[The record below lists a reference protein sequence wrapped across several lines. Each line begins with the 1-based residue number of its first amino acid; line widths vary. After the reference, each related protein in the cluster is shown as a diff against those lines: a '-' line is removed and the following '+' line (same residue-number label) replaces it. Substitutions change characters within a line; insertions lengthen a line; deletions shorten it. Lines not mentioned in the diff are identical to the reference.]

1 MIGSVLDKYEVLQK
15 LGEGGMATVYR
26 GRHLT
31 LGREVAIKVLHPHLS
46 ATERNRQRFAREAR
60 AIEHMDHENIL
71 KIFDYSGS
79 EADDCYIV
87 TEYVDGLTLQEIISD
102 RGRLPSEVA
111 TLVGIKLTEALS
123 YAHGMNIIH
132 RDLKPENV
140 MLRRDGTIKLM
151 DFGIAHFL
159 DEMHLTLTGALVG
172 SPAYMSPEQAM
183 ERPLDQR
190 SDLFSLGTL
199 LFHLVTGQRPFTG
212 TNPSIILRN
221 IIDGNR
227 PHVMELVPDISGGF
241 ADTIERL
248 LQTDTDDRQVRAGDA
263 LEELAAAL
271 SDVEIDAD
279 DERWGL
285 QRWMMDP
292 DAYERQLSA
301 HLLGELMLLGRARL
315 EAHNHLEALRLFN
328 RLLSLDEDNEEV
340 LTLIQGM
347 HSLQPEESTDS
358 KPWWLVALTVPLA
371 AGLLTWALWPEPPPE
386 LVEPILPPVVEIQE
400 PEPVEAAPVEAAP
413 VEAAPVE
420 AAPVE
425 TAPVETPPLPVAR
438 LREPEPLAI
447 ISPKLSI
454 SDTPRISAADAL
466 SSTSTPEDAAP
477 GKVTVLVPGAWGYI
491 YIDDR
496 RRGRTGQV
504 GALDLSAGTHT
515 LRVENDYSL
524 PHIQEITV
532 VSGEPQTITI
542 SDLKRKPATIQL
554 PGLDGSCEVSLDGAV
569 LGTAAGL
576 GYRFQLSEPDREHT
590 VELRCPE
597 GDPQTHNLKGIQPGS
612 MVPLGQR

>member
-79 EADDCYIV
+79 EAEDCYIV
-87 TEYVDGLTLQEIISD
+87 TEFVDGLTLQEMIAD

-111 TLVGIKLTEALS
+111 TLVGIKLAEALS

-183 ERPLDQR
+183 EQPLDQR

-199 LFHLVTGQRPFTG
+199 LFHLVTGQLPFTG
-212 TNPSIILRN
+212 SNPSIILRN

-248 LQTDTDDRQVRAGDA
+248 LQSDQNDRQVRAGDA
-263 LEELAAAL
+263 LTELEVVLA
-271 SDVEIDAD
+271 DVAISPT
-279 DERWGL
+279 DERWSL

-292 DAYERQLSA
+292 DAYENSLHD
-301 HLLGELMLLGRARL
+301 HLLSELLLLGRTRL
-315 EAHNHLEALRLFN
+315 EEHNHLEALRLFN
-328 RLLSLDEDNEEV
+328 RLLSMDEDNEEV

-347 HSLQPEESTDS
+347 HSLQLEDDSTDG
-358 KPWWLVALTVPLA
+358 KRPWWLAGLAIPLA
-371 AGLLTWALWPEPPPE
+371 AGLMTWALWPDPIPAPIALAEPIVVIAPIEPPV
-386 LVEPILPPVVEIQE
+386 LVVDPPVDPPVAVVEAPVDPPPVVEMPLVRIDQVPRPVQPPQIIQ
-400 PEPVEAAPVEAAP
+400 P
-413 VEAAPVE
+413 
-420 AAPVE
+420 
-425 TAPVETPPLPVAR
+425 
-438 LREPEPLAI
+438 
-447 ISPKLSI
+447 
-454 SDTPRISAADAL
+454 
-466 SSTSTPEDAAP
+466 PEDNQP
-477 GKVTVLVPGAWGYI
+477 GAITVLVSGAWGDI

-496 RRGRTGQV
+496 LRGRTGQI
-504 GALDLSAGTHT
+504 GAIELPPGPHV

-524 PHIQEITV
+524 PHIQDFTV
-532 VSGEPQTITI
+532 EPGENQTITI
-542 SDLKRKPATIQL
+542 TNLKRKPATIQL
-554 PGLDGSCEVSLDGAV
+554 PGVDGSCEVFLDGSS

-576 GYRFQLSEPDREHT
+576 GYRFQLPAPDRAHH
-590 VELRCPE
+590 VELKCAD
-597 GDPQTHNLKGIQPGS
+597 GQTASHALQDVQPGS
-612 MVPLGQR
+612 MIPLGLN

>member
-1 MIGSVLDKYEVLQK
+1 LIGSVLDKYEVLQK

-87 TEYVDGLTLQEIISD
+87 TEYVDGLTLQELISE

-111 TLVGIKLTEALS
+111 TLVGIKLSEALS

-183 ERPLDQR
+183 ERTLDQR

-199 LFHLVTGQRPFTG
+199 LFHLVTGQLPFTG
-212 TNPSIILRN
+212 SNPSIILRN

-248 LQTDTDDRQVRAGDA
+248 LQTDVGDRQVRASDA
-263 LEELAAAL
+263 LDELL
-271 SDVEIDAD
+271 VVLDDVKIDPED
-279 DERWGL
+279 KRWGL
-285 QRWMMDP
+285 QRWMIDP
-292 DAYERQLSA
+292 DTYEQQLSE
-301 HLLGELMLLGRARL
+301 HLLGELLLLGRARL
-315 EAHNHLEALRLFN
+315 VNHNHLEALRLFN
-328 RLLSLDEDNEEV
+328 RLLSIDEDNEEV

-347 HSLQPEESTDS
+347 HSLQPEEDPSGRR
-358 KPWWLVALTVPLA
+358 PWWLAALAVPMA
-371 AGLLTWALWPEPPPE
+371 AGLLTFALWPDPPPQI
-386 LVEPILPPVVEIQE
+386 VEPIMPPIIDVEPLVSEPLPPPI
-400 PEPVEAAPVEAAP
+400 EPVF
-413 VEAAPVE
+413 
-420 AAPVE
+420 
-425 TAPVETPPLPVAR
+425 TPPDPPIEPDIEPIAR
-438 LREPEPLAI
+438 VTLNP
-447 ISPKLSI
+447 
-454 SDTPRISAADAL
+454 TPRINPITTPSAPIAMVEDL
-466 SSTSTPEDAAP
+466 TPGE
-477 GKVTVLVPGAWGYI
+477 VTVLVRGAWGYI
-491 YIDDR
+491 YIDDK

-504 GALDLSAGTHT
+504 GTIPLPPGPHT

-532 VSGEPQTITI
+532 VSGEPQTVTI

-554 PGLDGSCEVSLDGAV
+554 PGLDGSCEVSLDGTSM
-569 LGTAAGL
+569 GTAAGL
-576 GYRFQLSEPDREHT
+576 GYRFQLSAPDREHT
-590 VELRCPE
+590 VELKCPE
-597 GDPQTHNLKGIQPGS
+597 GEPQTHTLKDIQPGS

>member
-1 MIGSVLDKYEVLQK
+1 VIGSVLDKYEVLQK

-46 ATERNRQRFAREAR
+46 ATERNRKRFAREAR

-87 TEYVDGLTLQEIISD
+87 TEFVDGLTLQEFISE
-102 RGRLPSEVA
+102 RGRLPSEVS
-111 TLVGIKLTEALS
+111 TLIGVKLAEALS

-199 LFHLVTGQRPFTG
+199 LFHLVTGQLPFTG
-212 TNPSIILRN
+212 SNPSIILRN

-227 PHVMELVPDISGGF
+227 PHVAELVPDISDSF

-248 LQTDTDDRQVRAGDA
+248 LQSDPGDRQVRASDA
-263 LEELAAAL
+263 LEDLRQVLA
-271 SDVEIDAD
+271 DVGIEHTDKQ
-279 DERWGL
+279 WSL
-285 QRWMMDP
+285 QRWMLDP
-292 DAYERQLSA
+292 DTYEAQLQEYLRVE
-301 HLLGELMLLGRARL
+301 LLQLGQARL
-315 EAHNHLEALRLFN
+315 SEHNHLEALRLFN
-328 RLLSLDEDNEEV
+328 RLLSMDEDNEEV
-340 LTLIQGM
+340 LTLIQEM
-347 HSLQPEESTDS
+347 HNLLPEVKESEGRRS
-358 KPWWLVALTVPLA
+358 WWLFAITMPMA
-371 AGLLTWALWPEPPPE
+371 AGLLTWALWPEPPVIAPAVPAAVVDVNPPE
-386 LVEPILPPVVEIQE
+386 IVPSAGVETTAEVEPDGQVEAIAEVETTPQVEPIKEVITKPVI
-400 PEPVEAAPVEAAP
+400 A
-413 VEAAPVE
+413 
-420 AAPVE
+420 
-425 TAPVETPPLPVAR
+425 TP
-438 LREPEPLAI
+438 
-447 ISPKLSI
+447 
-454 SDTPRISAADAL
+454 TPRIEPSRTPIIVLTQPPADAL
-466 SSTSTPEDAAP
+466 P
-477 GKVTVLVPGAWGYI
+477 GQLTVLVPGAWGDI
-491 YIDDR
+491 FIDDVL
-496 RRGRTGQV
+496 RGRTGQGTIKV
-504 GALDLSAGTHT
+504 KPGTHT

-524 PHIQEITV
+524 PHIE
-532 VSGEPQTITI
+532 EFTIDSDSVKTLTI
-542 SDLKRKPATIQL
+542 PGLKRKPATVDIR
-554 PGLDGSCEVSLDGAV
+554 GRDGSCEVYLDGTS

-576 GYRFQLSEPDREHT
+576 GYRFQLSEPDRTHT
-590 VELRCPE
+590 VELRCGDGNIETHEIDGIE
-597 GDPQTHNLKGIQPGS
+597 GGS

>member
-87 TEYVDGLTLQEIISD
+87 TEYVDGLTLQEIIAD

-111 TLVGIKLTEALS
+111 TLVGIKLAEALS

-183 ERPLDQR
+183 EKPLDQR

-199 LFHLVTGQRPFTG
+199 LFHLVTGQLPFTG
-212 TNPSIILRN
+212 SNPSIILRN
-221 IIDGNR
+221 IIDSNR
-227 PHVMELVPDISGGF
+227 PHVMELVPDISGAF

-248 LQTDTDDRQVRAGDA
+248 LQTDPGDRQVRAGDVLA
-263 LEELAAAL
+263 ELIAVLE
-271 SDVEIDAD
+271 DVEISVD

-285 QRWMMDP
+285 QRWMIDP
-292 DAYERQLSA
+292 DSYEHQLQE
-301 HLLGELMLLGRARL
+301 HLLCELMLHGRARL
-315 EAHNHLEALRLFN
+315 ADHNHLEALRLFN
-328 RLLSLDEDNEEV
+328 RLLSMDEDNEEV
-340 LTLIQGM
+340 LTLIQSM
-347 HSLQPEESTDS
+347 HSLQTEEPVTERR
-358 KPWWLVALTVPLA
+358 PWWLVALAVPLA
-371 AGLLTWALWPEPPPE
+371 AGLLTWALWPDPPPE
-386 LVEPILPPVVEIQE
+386 IVEPIVPPVVDVQ
-400 PEPVEAAPVEAAP
+400 PPDPPVEPVETVVEVEPPGDPGEPGEPVEPAIVEPSVESPSRP
-413 VEAAPVE
+413 VLTVSS
-420 AAPVE
+420 
-425 TAPVETPPLPVAR
+425 TPRVQPLPPTPIQITAV
-438 LREPEPLAI
+438 E
-447 ISPKLSI
+447 
-454 SDTPRISAADAL
+454 DTL
-466 SSTSTPEDAAP
+466 P
-477 GKVTVLVPGAWGYI
+477 GEVTVLVPGAWGYI
-491 YIDDR
+491 YIDER
-496 RRGRTGQV
+496 RYGRIGQV
-504 GALDLSAGTHT
+504 GAIELSPGQHT

-524 PHIQEITV
+524 PHIQEIVV
-532 VSGEPQTITI
+532 VSGESQTITI

-554 PGLDGSCEVSLDGAV
+554 PGLDGSCEVILDGNT

-576 GYRFQLSEPDREHT
+576 GYRFQLSEPDQEHL
-590 VELRCPE
+590 VELRCGE
-597 GDPQTHNLKGIQPGS
+597 GITETYPLKGIQPGS

>member
-1 MIGSVLDKYEVLQK
+1 
-15 LGEGGMATVYR
+15 MATVYR

-111 TLVGIKLTEALS
+111 TLVGIKLAEALS

-199 LFHLVTGQRPFTG
+199 LFHLVTGQLPFTG

-263 LEELAAAL
+263 LEELLPVL
-271 SDVEIDAD
+271 SDVGIDSS

-285 QRWMMDP
+285 QRWMMGP
-292 DAYERQLSA
+292 DAYEKQLSE

-328 RLLSLDEDNEEV
+328 RLLSMDEDNEEV

-347 HSLQPEESTDS
+347 HSLQPEEPADS

-371 AGLLTWALWPEPPPE
+371 AGLLTWALWPAPPPE
-386 LVEPILPPVVEIQE
+386 IVAPILPSVVDVVEPPVEPEQPVE
-400 PEPVEAAPVEAAP
+400 PEPPVEEPSLRPDAP
-413 VEAAPVE
+413 LEQ
-420 AAPVE
+420 
-425 TAPVETPPLPVAR
+425 
-438 LREPEPLAI
+438 PEPLAI
-447 ISPKLSI
+447 VRPQVNVIPNPRVSVTESPPVD
-454 SDTPRISAADAL
+454 DTPGR
-466 SSTSTPEDAAP
+466 
-477 GKVTVLVPGAWGYI
+477 VTVLVPGAWGYI
-491 YIDDR
+491 YIDDK

-504 GALDLSAGTHT
+504 GAIELLAGTHT

-532 VSGEPQTITI
+532 VSGESQTVTI

-554 PGLDGSCEVSLDGAV
+554 PGLDGSCTVSLDGDA

-576 GYRFQLSEPDREHT
+576 GHRFQLSEPDREHT
-590 VELRCPE
+590 VELKCPE
-597 GDPQTHNLKGIQPGS
+597 GDAQTHTLKGIQPGS